1 MNYEDL
7 PDEVK
12 ADIPKMLQDIIGG
25 KRTREDVTQEILSR
39 I

>member
-7 PDEVK
+7 PEDVK
-12 ADIPKMLQDIIGG
+12 ADIPQMLQDIASG
-25 KRTREDVTQEILSR
+25 KRTHADVTQEILSR

>member
-7 PDEVK
+7 SEEIK
-12 ADIPKMLQDIIGG
+12 ADIPQMLQDIVSG